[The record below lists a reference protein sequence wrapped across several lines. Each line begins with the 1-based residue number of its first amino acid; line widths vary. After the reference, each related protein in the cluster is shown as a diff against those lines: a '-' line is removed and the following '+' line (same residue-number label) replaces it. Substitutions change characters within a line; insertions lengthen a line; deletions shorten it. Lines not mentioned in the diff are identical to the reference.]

1 MTRRARVR
9 YVTPMKFSLDQP
21 GAINVIR
28 AYGPGMLRIGP
39 RTFERSV
46 IVTAATPIES
56 WRPQRIAELAAV
68 DLEPVLALRPEVLL
82 VGSGNKQGFPDR
94 AILQALYAARIG
106 FEIMDTG
113 AACRTFNVLVAEG
126 RDVAA
131 ALIVE
136 PSP

>member
-1 MTRRARVR
+1 
-9 YVTPMKFSLDQP
+9 MKFSLDQP
-21 GAINVIR
+21 ATIHVIR

-46 IVTAATPIES
+46 IVTAETLIEA
-56 WRPQRIAELAAV
+56 WRPQRIGELAAA
-68 DLEPVLALRPEVLL
+68 DLEPLLALRPEILL
-82 VGSGNKQGFPDR
+82 IGSGTKQGFPDR
-94 AILQALYAARIG
+94 ATLQALYAARIG

-126 RDVAA
+126 RNVAG

-136 PSP
+136 PAV